1 MTRADPERLGRC
13 DAHRA
18 RQRWRDGS
26 SPAPTPVIGAGGDP
40 AGCVT
45 LRPDPAGGLRP
56 EHSSPDPA
64 LRGRCPGTAVP
75 GRLLERAD
83 AAGETVRL
91 AVLRDGA
98 ARRLH
103 ERAGFVREAEDG
115 VDVFLVRPPVS
126 PALPALPALPG
137 LPR

>member
-1 MTRADPERLGRC
+1 MARADPERLGRC
-13 DAHRA
+13 DAHRV

-26 SPAPTPVIGAGGDP
+26 SPAHTPVIGAGGVP
-40 AGCVT
+40 VGCVT

-56 EHSSPDPA
+56 EHFSPDPA
-64 LRGRCPGTAVP
+64 LRGRCLGTAVP

-91 AVLRDGA
+91 AVLR
-98 ARRLH
+98 LH

-115 VDVFLVRPPVS
+115 VDVFLVRPPVPPVS
-126 PALPALPALPG
+126 PG